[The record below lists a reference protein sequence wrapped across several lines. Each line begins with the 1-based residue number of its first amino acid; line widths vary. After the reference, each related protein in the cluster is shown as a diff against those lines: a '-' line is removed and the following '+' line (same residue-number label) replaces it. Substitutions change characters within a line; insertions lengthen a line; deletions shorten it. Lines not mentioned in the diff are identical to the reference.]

1 MGLMDVLGGVLGGTS
16 EGGRTSGGV
25 DLSSLAGAAEKL
37 IPSVLQM
44 LQGGGA
50 AAAGSTTGAGGLG
63 ALVEAFQRNGL
74 SEVVSSWIGTG
85 QNLPVSADQLQ
96 QVLGSGTL
104 GRLASEAGVSQ
115 DSIGSLLSGV
125 LPHVVDKLTPDGK
138 LPEGDLSAQAGD
150 LLGSLGLAPKG

>member
-16 EGGRTSGGV
+16 GGGRDQGGV
-25 DLSSLAGAAEKL
+25 DLSNLAGVAEKL

-44 LQGGGA
+44 LQGSGA
-50 AAAGSTTGAGGLG
+50 AAAGSTAGSGGLG

-74 SEVVSSWIGTG
+74 SEVVNSWVGTG

-104 GRLASEAGVSQ
+104 GRLASEAGVPQ
-115 DSIGSLLSGV
+115 DSIASVLSGV
-125 LPHVVDKLTPDGK
+125 LPHVVDRLTPDGQI
-138 LPEGDLSAQAGD
+138 PQGDLASGAGD